1 MFNKIRQDLHTQ
13 GIEILGNELRLNQYA
28 DLFCADLATV
38 EKALEIVDNFSS
50 PPGCLQPSKSL
61 VHLTF
66 TLRQT
71 EAQQLRYVF
80 LLFPSRPSS
89 HRQSSLYYL
98 SADYG
103 LNWLREWN
111 TKQEHASTCFSVEVL
126 KWCVTLKQGLNGAS
140 FSSVTCK
147 EIKLAHQS
155 LF

>member
-1 MFNKIRQDLHTQ
+1 MFYKIRQDLHTQ
-13 GIEILGNELRLNQYA
+13 GIEILRNELRLSQYA
-28 DLFCADLATV
+28 DIFSADLATV

-103 LNWLREWN
+103 LNWLRE
-111 TKQEHASTCFSVEVL
+111 
-126 KWCVTLKQGLNGAS
+126 
-140 FSSVTCK
+140 
-147 EIKLAHQS
+147 
-155 LF
+155 